1 MKSIKLSISNA
12 EGQGSFDLELKVG
25 SIFGLEGNWGCTP
38 GYLQTNAGYF
48 ELNSE
53 ENDLLFWDRDLG
65 LGETLSIAV
74 LGSAYPNKLF
84 MSLKNFPDNLNIGQS
99 GKGSIYRAGLM
110 TNKNFRDRFNLPTG
124 DVVWK
129 IKQVI

>member
-1 MKSIKLSISNA
+1 MKSIKISITNA

-25 SIFGLEGNWGCTP
+25 SIFGLEGNWGSTP
-38 GYLQTNAGYF
+38 GYLQTNNGYF
-48 ELNSE
+48 ELAPD
-53 ENDLLFWDRDLG
+53 NDLLFWDRDLG
-65 LGETLSIAV
+65 IGETLSVAV

-84 MSLKNFPDNLNIGQS
+84 MNLKGFSDNLSIGQS
-99 GKGSIYRAGLM
+99 GKGSIYRAGLL